1 MVNSK
6 KCKEAKPKRLS
17 ISLLQQRLDRVF
29 SEYIRLRDANE
40 NGFCRCATCGAMWRW
55 QIMQNG
61 HYINRQHIKT
71 RYDERNCHSQC
82 SNCNIGLRGNLD
94 RYKRFII
101 DKYGVKVLEEL
112 ETAKRVI
119 EKWTVSDYQGKI
131 EYYKAEVNRLRKE
144 KGF

>member
-61 HYINRQHIKT
+61 HYINRQHI
-71 RYDERNCHSQC
+71 
-82 SNCNIGLRGNLD
+82 
-94 RYKRFII
+94 II

-144 KGF
+144 KGL